1 MEIVAMAAPLTV
13 SRVGAIDAPA
23 RPQPVPVRELVPWII
38 FAGIVLLAALYFVG
52 VEQGALSV
60 IGGHWV
66 HEFVHDARHTL
77 AFPCH

>member
-1 MEIVAMAAPLTV
+1 MAEPLIVGHDVAV
-13 SRVGAIDAPA
+13 APA
-23 RPQPVPVRELVPWII
+23 LPAPVPLRELVPWAA
-38 FAGIVLLAALYFVG
+38 FGLVLLVVLLYFVG

-60 IGGHWV
+60 VGGHWV

>member
-1 MEIVAMAAPLTV
+1 MNMPMSDALDVI
-13 SRVGAIDAPA
+13 RAPA
-23 RPQPVPVRELVPWII
+23 VPQPVPLRELLPWAL
-38 FAGIVLLAALYFVG
+38 FFGLLLLMVLYFVG

-60 IGGHWV
+60 VGGHWV